1 MRKFEA
7 TINEN
12 FWSFATA
19 VAIAVL
25 TTGIGVGGATA
36 AGTTEDFGQVLEQE
50 TTLHHFQVDNEKFV
64 GQRFAFTCPS
74 GSLAEQTVS
83 VYGSD
88 EYPASTPICLAAQH
102 AGAISSDGGDLTL
115 QLNPGSAAYTGSV
128 RNGVSTEDF
137 AGTDLSIVFLTDET
151 REKLDALQN
160 ELVPTLKWKDKFS
173 QTGLANIRLTGQRF
187 AFNCPAAPE
196 KIAGR
201 RVYGTDSYPLNAYVC
216 LSAVHA
222 GQISLS
228 GGPVLVQMDPALE
241 GKFRGSERNGVD
253 SKDGPKTV
261 RSISFPAR

>member
-1 MRKFEA
+1 MRNNA
-7 TINEN
+7 NIM
-12 FWSFATA
+12 SFAAA
-19 VAIAVL
+19 VAIAVFAN
-25 TTGIGVGGATA
+25 GVSVGGALA
-36 AGTTEDFGQVLEQE
+36 AGTTEDFGKVLEHE
-50 TTLHHFQVDNEKFV
+50 TTLHHFQVDEGKFV
-64 GQRFAFTCPS
+64 GQRFAFTCPASSS
-74 GSLAEQTVS
+74 GEQTVS

-102 AGAISSDGGDLTL
+102 AGAIGEGGGDLTL

-128 RNGVSTEDF
+128 RNGVTTEDF
-137 AGTDLSIVFLTDET
+137 AATDLSIMFLTDAT

-222 GQISLS
+222 GQITLS

-241 GKFRGSERNGVD
+241 GKFRGSARNGVE